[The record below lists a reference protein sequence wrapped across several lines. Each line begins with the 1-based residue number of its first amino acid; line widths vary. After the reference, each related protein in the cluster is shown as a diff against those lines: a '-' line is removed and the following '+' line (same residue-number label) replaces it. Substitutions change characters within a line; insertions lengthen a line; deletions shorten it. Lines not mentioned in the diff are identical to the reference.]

1 MLLPYK
7 IMNIFGGG
15 QQTKCFFIFLMNCTE
30 GLKEIFRPDP
40 RPFILLIID
49 VSCPYQRRDFRR
61 LNGLCFSFISR
72 IMSFNQ

>member
-1 MLLPYK
+1 MLLPCK

-15 QQTKCFFIFLMNCTE
+15 QLTKLFFRFLMNCTE

-40 RPFILLIID
+40 QPNILLIMD
-49 VSCPYQRRDFRR
+49 VSCPYQRGDFCR